1 MVLLSTML
9 TLVRCLIKR
18 VDYRHVW
25 GHADCVLNR
34 CVDDRSMW
42 GHAGFL
48 VKRCLDDRSMWG
60 RGHSDC
66 LVKPCFA
73 VQVYVE

>member
-25 GHADCVLNR
+25 GHADCVL
-34 CVDDRSMW
+34 
-42 GHAGFL
+42 
-48 VKRCLDDRSMWG
+48 KRCLDDRSMWG
-60 RGHSDC
+60 SCWLSCKALMTYLCGVM
-66 LVKPCFA
+66 LVFL
-73 VQVYVE
+73 